1 MEASNS
7 FIDNSKIDVHLK
19 TISKPSKP
27 LELETHNNSIV
38 KTFDQNFD
46 DQISL
51 WQKEFEKIN
60 QSFISKIQ
68 SSILSFEE
76 YYINVF
82 NNKNLINELTKHL
95 YNTEM
100 VQTVA
105 DNLENNMAL
114 NIKEYFYSINKFLST
129 FNDKINFNYSLSFL
143 ESQYLNSSVYND
155 KIRSKIN
162 KNLSSDKSVKLVIP
176 IVKLFEHYL
185 KSQFVN
191 QFTDVLKTFGNIH
204 VKYINKYK
212 EFINQNS
219 KNEILP
225 FLETVNKEIFSNLS
239 KELNLLVSKL
249 INAIVKDIGEKN
261 VKIISEDREEN
272 FDPKEYNKKWNIVES
287 YPEGLA
293 KNVFIFHNLKVLYC
307 SSTILQNISNNPT
320 RPLFHCYERKS
331 F

>member
-19 TISKPSKP
+19 TISKPSNP

-68 SSILSFEE
+68 SSVLSFEE

-105 DNLENNMAL
+105 DNLENNMAI
-114 NIKEYFYSINKFLST
+114 NIKEFLFY
-129 FNDKINFNYSLSFL
+129 
-143 ESQYLNSSVYND
+143 
-155 KIRSKIN
+155 
-162 KNLSSDKSVKLVIP
+162 
-176 IVKLFEHYL
+176 
-185 KSQFVN
+185 
-191 QFTDVLKTFGNIH
+191 
-204 VKYINKYK
+204 
-212 EFINQNS
+212 
-219 KNEILP
+219 
-225 FLETVNKEIFSNLS
+225 
-239 KELNLLVSKL
+239 
-249 INAIVKDIGEKN
+249 
-261 VKIISEDREEN
+261 
-272 FDPKEYNKKWNIVES
+272 
-287 YPEGLA
+287 
-293 KNVFIFHNLKVLYC
+293 
-307 SSTILQNISNNPT
+307 
-320 RPLFHCYERKS
+320 
-331 F
+331 